1 MQSEPQDA
9 SSDGAAISSKVEALL
24 RELKQRDA
32 TIAELQGENARLW
45 RSYEM
50 LKEELALVKRR
61 LFVAKA
67 ERVDTT
73 QLQMEFDELLKKL
86 NRLAG
91 ELPPEFGGK
100 TPDDSGR
107 EKSKSN
113 AKERDKT
120 AGERPKPKG
129 RRKLEEANLPEVR
142 VEIPDPLFEQLVV
155 EGKAKRIGSSEDS
168 SKLAYERGGPRR
180 VVMMRVKYQTIDA
193 HGETAIETAPLPPEL
208 LPRCMASAS
217 TLAFI
222 ANAKY
227 CDGLPL
233 YRIEQ
238 MFDRWEFPLDRG
250 TMARWLEQLGAS
262 FGATIIEAAK
272 KDAFSK
278 AFCIMTDATGFAI
291 QPGPSE
297 DGKRRPCRR
306 GHYFVQIVDRDY
318 IFFEYTAKETSAT
331 VRAMFKGFGGY
342 LQADAK
348 SVYDVLFRPPDPD
361 LFEQSANTPTEVACW
376 SHARRKFWEAAL
388 AKRSPARE
396 ALLRIHQIFEL
407 DERFRKGNPPS
418 TIKALRQTHLSP
430 LVHDFL
436 AFANTSYTAHKSER
450 GPLRTAFGYCVR
462 QQAALTRFLE
472 DGRLRLD
479 NNPSESALRKVIMV
493 RDSSLFAGSDD
504 HAEAAGHIFSLI
516 ASARLHGLEPERY
529 LRDIIRVL
537 PFWPRERYLELSPKH
552 WANTHSRI
560 SPAQLSPEVGL
571 IDVPPVVADAAQ
583 QHPSDLA

>member
-1 MQSEPQDA
+1 MRSEPQDA
-9 SSDGAAISSKVEALL
+9 PTEAAALSGRVEALL

-32 TIAELQGENARLW
+32 TIAELQNENARLW

-73 QLQMEFDELLKKL
+73 ELQMEFDELVNKL

-91 ELPPEFGGK
+91 ELPPK
-100 TPDDSGR
+100 SSSKVADDGSQD
-107 EKSKSN
+107 EPKPN
-113 AKERDKT
+113 AAGDKP
-120 AGERPKPKG
+120 ARNRPKPTG
-129 RRKLEEANLPEVR
+129 RRKLEDANLPEVR
-142 VEIPDPLFEQLVV
+142 VEIPDPLFEQLVA
-155 EGKAKRIGSSEDS
+155 EGKAKRLGTSEDS

-180 VVMMRVKYQTIDA
+180 VVMMRVKYQAIDA

-217 TLAFI
+217 TLAFV

-250 TMARWLEQLGAS
+250 TMSRWLEQLGAS
-262 FGATIIEAAK
+262 LGATIIEAAK
-272 KDAFSK
+272 KDALAN

-297 DGKRRPCRR
+297 DGKRRPCRK

-348 SVYDVLFRPPDPD
+348 SVYDVLFRPADPQ
-361 LFEQSANTPTEVACW
+361 LFEQASCTPTEVACW

-388 AKRSPARE
+388 AKRSAARE

-407 DERFRKGNPPS
+407 DAGFRKGNPPS
-418 TIKALRQTHLSP
+418 TVKVLRQKHLSP

-436 AFANTSYTAHKSER
+436 AFAQASYEEHKAER
-450 GPLRTAFGYCVR
+450 GPLRSAFGYCVR
-462 QQAALTRFLE
+462 QRVAMTRFLE

-493 RDSSLFAGSDD
+493 RDSALFAGSDD
-504 HAEAAGHIFSLI
+504 HAQAAGHLFSLI
-516 ASARLHGLEPERY
+516 ATARLHGLEPERY

-537 PFWPRERYLELSPKH
+537 PFWPRDRYLELSPKF
-552 WANTHSRI
+552 WAATRARI
-560 SPAQLSPEVGL
+560 SPAQLSPEVGF
-571 IDVPPVVADAAQ
+571 IDVPPAVAEATQQQAAD
-583 QHPSDLA
+583 PA